1 MARLEVLKDGRAKA
15 RDRRVYREDIIE
27 LLAGEA
33 NEAAVPRERERAA
46 LRDCLAKLKE
56 HERALVSAVYT
67 RGTAIAD
74 AAELTGRTVAA
85 AYKALARIRQGLLK
99 CIERELAKKSP

>member
-1 MARLEVLKDGRAKA
+1 
-15 RDRRVYREDIIE
+15 
-27 LLAGEA
+27 
-33 NEAAVPRERERAA
+33 
-46 LRDCLAKLKE
+46 
-56 HERALVSAVYT
+56 VYT

-99 CIERELAKKSP
+99 CIERELAKKSS